1 MQDKDTVTKDKV
13 IKDKV
18 IKIKFVD
25 GTFQV
30 FKKVKEHVSG
40 FQYFFLVQEV
50 GSELFCQAFFRED
63 IEVVER
69 GAFKGTWKMVK
80 LKKVK
85 NELVNSN
92 TSNTAF

>member
-1 MQDKDTVTKDKV
+1 MNESKV
-13 IKDKV
+13 GSQNKNKT
-18 IKIKFVD
+18 IKIKFLD

-40 FQYFFLVQEV
+40 FQFFFLVQELN
-50 GSELFCQAFFRED
+50 SSLLCQAFFRED

-69 GAFKGTWKMVK
+69 KTFKDTWKTVK

-85 NELVNSN
+85 G
-92 TSNTAF
+92 